1 MFPPSKRKGRPLLA
15 AAAGIAFVSFAASCR
30 EHRPVGN
37 LRAPDPTPDVRDPEP
52 TAGTT
57 QTGGTGPG
65 AAGTGGMAAP
75 DPGPIHPVGN
85 LRVPTDADPQPQPN
99 PEPTPDPKPKPDP
112 KTKPDLKPEPKPHH
126 PVGNLRPPE

>member
-15 AAAGIAFVSFAASCR
+15 AAAGIAFVSFAAACR

-65 AAGTGGMAAP
+65 AAVIGGGGSSAVP

-85 LRVPTDADPQPQPN
+85 LRVPTDADPQPN
-99 PEPTPDPKPKPDP
+99 PEPTADPKPNP
-112 KTKPDLKPEPKPHH
+112 KTKPEPKPEPKPHH